1 MKAFVT
7 GATGFLGSH
16 VARVLAE
23 QGAELRLLVRPTSD
37 LRNLDG
43 LNADR
48 VVGDLRD
55 AASISKALSGC
66 DVVFHVA
73 ADYRLWVRDPDE
85 MYRSN
90 VEGTRSLLEA
100 ARKQGVRRVV
110 YTSSVATMGFTSNHA
125 WTGEGARPHTSTVA
139 DEESP
144 VSLADMIGHYKRS
157 KFMAEQVA
165 VEAARSG
172 VDVVI
177 VNPTTP
183 IGERDIKPTPT
194 GRIVV
199 DFLKRKFPA
208 YVETGLNL
216 VDATECA
223 RGHVQALEKGRS
235 GERYI
240 LGGENLTLKQILD
253 RLAAITGLPSPTV
266 KLPYIFALAAGVV
279 DEMVTGRLLG
289 REPRATIDAVRM
301 GRKMMFVSS
310 AKAER
315 ELGWRTVPV
324 DGAHCAGRWTG
335 SGATGMSR
343 IAIIAAM
350 EREVGPLIR
359 NWKVRTMEHGGR
371 RYRLFENGEATL
383 VCGGIGAEAARRATE
398 AVIREVNP
406 VRVISVGF
414 AGALD
419 ASLQVGHVFEP
430 RTVINAADGV
440 RTEVGSGEG
449 ILVSSATVA
458 GKEQKIRFRQSLWR
472 ECGGHGSRSR
482 GARSAGAGSRVRSF
496 ESHLRRRRFHP
507 ARVGSLCGG
516 RRELSVRPL
525 RVPCGS
531 APVAV
536 GRDDCAGAE

>member
-1 MKAFVT
+1 MLAFVT
-7 GATGFLGSH
+7 GATGFLGTH
-16 VARVLAE
+16 VARVLME
-23 QGAELRLLVRPTSD
+23 QGARLRLLVRPTSD
-37 LRNLDG
+37 LRNIDD

-55 AASISKALSGC
+55 AGSIEKALSGC
-66 DVVFHVA
+66 EVVFHVA
-73 ADYRLWVRDPDE
+73 ADYRLWVRGRDSNE

-100 ARKQGVRRVV
+100 ARNQGVRRVV
-110 YTSSVATMGFTSNHA
+110 YTSSVATMGFTS
-125 WTGEGARPHTSTVA
+125 ERTSVA
-139 DEESP
+139 DEQSP
-144 VSLADMIGHYKRS
+144 VGIKDMIGHYKRS

-194 GRIVV
+194 GRIVL

-253 RLAAITGLPSPTV
+253 RLAAITGLTSPTV
-266 KLPYIFALAAGVV
+266 KLPYVFAFATGVV
-279 DEMVTGRLLG
+279 DEMVTGRILG

-324 DGAHCAGRWTG
+324 DGA
-335 SGATGMSR
+335 
-343 IAIIAAM
+343 
-350 EREVGPLIR
+350 
-359 NWKVRTMEHGGR
+359 
-371 RYRLFENGEATL
+371 
-383 VCGGIGAEAARRATE
+383 
-398 AVIREVNP
+398 
-406 VRVISVGF
+406 
-414 AGALD
+414 
-419 ASLQVGHVFEP
+419 
-430 RTVINAADGV
+430 
-440 RTEVGSGEG
+440 
-449 ILVSSATVA
+449 
-458 GKEQKIRFRQSLWR
+458 
-472 ECGGHGSRSR
+472 
-482 GARSAGAGSRVRSF
+482 
-496 ESHLRRRRFHP
+496 LRR
-507 ARVGSLCGG
+507 
-516 RRELSVRPL
+516 SVDWFRGNGY
-525 RVPCGS
+525 V
-531 APVAV
+531 
-536 GRDDCAGAE
+536 

>member
-1 MKAFVT
+1 LKAFVT

-43 LNADR
+43 LDADR

-55 AASISKALSGC
+55 AASIEKALAGC

-73 ADYRLWVRDPDE
+73 ADYRLWVRGRDSNE

-110 YTSSVATMGFTSNHA
+110 YTSSVATMGFISDHA
-125 WTGEGARPHTSTVA
+125 TAELRSAGQVGAPAPTQARTAHTSTVA
-139 DEESP
+139 DENSP
-144 VSLADMIGHYKRS
+144 VSLGDMIGHYKRS

-165 VEAARSG
+165 FDAARSG

-199 DFLKRKFPA
+199 DFLKQKFPA

-253 RLAAITGLPSPTV
+253 QLAAITGLPSPTV
-266 KLPYIFALAAGVV
+266 KVPYIVALAGGVFY
-279 DEMVTGRLLG
+279 EFTGRLLG
-289 REPRATIDAVRM
+289 REPRTTIDAVRLS
-301 GRKMMFVSS
+301 RKMMFVSS

-324 DGAHCAGRWTG
+324 D
-335 SGATGMSR
+335 
-343 IAIIAAM
+343 AA
-350 EREVGPLIR
+350 
-359 NWKVRTMEHGGR
+359 
-371 RYRLFENGEATL
+371 
-383 VCGGIGAEAARRATE
+383 
-398 AVIREVNP
+398 
-406 VRVISVGF
+406 
-414 AGALD
+414 
-419 ASLQVGHVFEP
+419 
-430 RTVINAADGV
+430 
-440 RTEVGSGEG
+440 
-449 ILVSSATVA
+449 
-458 GKEQKIRFRQSLWR
+458 
-472 ECGGHGSRSR
+472 
-482 GARSAGAGSRVRSF
+482 
-496 ESHLRRRRFHP
+496 LRR
-507 ARVGSLCGG
+507 
-516 RRELSVRPL
+516 SVEWFRAS
-525 RVPCGS
+525 GY
-531 APVAV
+531 A
-536 GRDDCAGAE
+536 

>member
-1 MKAFVT
+1 MLAFVT

-37 LRNLDG
+37 LRNIDG
-43 LNADR
+43 LNADGFNADR

-55 AASISKALSGC
+55 PASIEKALSGC

-73 ADYRLWVRDPDE
+73 ADYRLWVRDPGE

-90 VEGTRSLLEA
+90 VEGTHCLLEA

-110 YTSSVATMGFTSNHA
+110 YTSSVATMGFTSNSSSNH
-125 WTGEGARPHTSTVA
+125 GVVA
-139 DEESP
+139 DEQSP
-144 VSLADMIGHYKRS
+144 VGIDDMIGHYKRS

-165 VEAARSG
+165 VEAAKSG

-253 RLAAITGLPSPTV
+253 RLAAITGLPSPNV
-266 KLPYIFALAAGVV
+266 KLPYIFALATGVV

-315 ELGWRTVPV
+315 ELGWRTLPV
-324 DGAHCAGRWTG
+324 DGA
-335 SGATGMSR
+335 
-343 IAIIAAM
+343 
-350 EREVGPLIR
+350 L
-359 NWKVRTMEHGGR
+359 
-371 RYRLFENGEATL
+371 
-383 VCGGIGAEAARRATE
+383 
-398 AVIREVNP
+398 
-406 VRVISVGF
+406 
-414 AGALD
+414 
-419 ASLQVGHVFEP
+419 
-430 RTVINAADGV
+430 
-440 RTEVGSGEG
+440 
-449 ILVSSATVA
+449 
-458 GKEQKIRFRQSLWR
+458 
-472 ECGGHGSRSR
+472 SRSVEWFR
-482 GARSAGAGSRVRSF
+482 GNGYV
-496 ESHLRRRRFHP
+496 
-507 ARVGSLCGG
+507 
-516 RRELSVRPL
+516 
-525 RVPCGS
+525 
-531 APVAV
+531 
-536 GRDDCAGAE
+536 